1 MSGPAAALVGFVV
14 GFVLSALAAAWWLYR
29 AAS

>member
-1 MSGPAAALVGFVV
+1 MSGPAAALAGFAVGFI
-14 GFVLSALAAAWWLYR
+14 LAALAAAWWLYR